1 MSYVKAFVLNWKD
14 KLVWAFLSLVGLWIV
29 FALCFQLFFVYLEL
43 SGKHELQRN
52 VINWIEK
59 LNEVNTDNIEPM
71 INVHNEPL
79 HLNADEVSEGNIAD
93 DVLKNAPKQIYGYFA
108 VPKVIE

>member
-1 MSYVKAFVLNWKD
+1 MAKITQKD
-14 KLVWAFLSLVGLWIV
+14 IEKISRLAQIEIKDDKEILANQI
-29 FALCFQLFFVYLEL
+29 E
-43 SGKHELQRN
+43 N

-71 INVHNEPL
+71 INVHNEAL
-79 HLNADEVSEGNIAD
+79 HLNADEVSDGNIAD
-93 DVLKNAPKQIYGYFA
+93 DILKNAPKQIYGYFA

>member
-1 MSYVKAFVLNWKD
+1 MAKITQKD
-14 KLVWAFLSLVGLWIV
+14 IEKISRLAQIEIKDEKEILATQI
-29 FALCFQLFFVYLEL
+29 E
-43 SGKHELQRN
+43 N
-52 VINWIEK
+52 VINWIGK
-59 LNEVNTDNIEPM
+59 LNEVNTDNVEPM

-79 HLNADEVSEGNIAD
+79 QLNADEVNIGNIAD

>member
-1 MSYVKAFVLNWKD
+1 MAKITQKD
-14 KLVWAFLSLVGLWIV
+14 IEKISRLAQIEIKDDKEILANQI
-29 FALCFQLFFVYLEL
+29 E
-43 SGKHELQRN
+43 N

-59 LNEVNTDNIEPM
+59 LNEVNTDNVEPM

-79 HLNADEVSEGNIAD
+79 HLNADEVSDGNIAD

>member
-1 MSYVKAFVLNWKD
+1 MAKITQKD
-14 KLVWAFLSLVGLWIV
+14 IEKISRLAQIEIKDDKEILATQI
-29 FALCFQLFFVYLEL
+29 E
-43 SGKHELQRN
+43 N
-52 VINWIEK
+52 IINWIEK

-79 HLNADEVSEGNIAD
+79 HLNADEVSDGNIAD

>member
-1 MSYVKAFVLNWKD
+1 MAKITQKD
-14 KLVWAFLSLVGLWIV
+14 IEKISRLAQIEIKDDKEILASQI
-29 FALCFQLFFVYLEL
+29 E
-43 SGKHELQRN
+43 N

-79 HLNADEVSEGNIAD
+79 HLNADEVSDGNIAD

-108 VPKVIE
+108 APKVIE

>member
-1 MSYVKAFVLNWKD
+1 MAKITQKD
-14 KLVWAFLSLVGLWIV
+14 IEKISRLAQIEITDDKEILANQI
-29 FALCFQLFFVYLEL
+29 E
-43 SGKHELQRN
+43 N

-79 HLNADEVSEGNIAD
+79 HLNADEVSDGNIAD
-93 DVLKNAPKQIYGYFA
+93 DILKNAPKQIYGYFA

>member
-1 MSYVKAFVLNWKD
+1 MAKITQKD
-14 KLVWAFLSLVGLWIV
+14 IEKISRLAQIEIKDDKEILANQI
-29 FALCFQLFFVYLEL
+29 E
-43 SGKHELQRN
+43 N

-79 HLNADEVSEGNIAD
+79 HLNADEVSAGNIAD

>member
-1 MSYVKAFVLNWKD
+1 MAKITQKD
-14 KLVWAFLSLVGLWIV
+14 IEKISRLAQIEIKDDKEILANQI
-29 FALCFQLFFVYLEL
+29 E
-43 SGKHELQRN
+43 N

-79 HLNADEVSEGNIAD
+79 HLNADEVSDGNIAD

>member
-1 MSYVKAFVLNWKD
+1 MAKITQKD
-14 KLVWAFLSLVGLWIV
+14 IEKISRLAQIEIKDEKEILATQI
-29 FALCFQLFFVYLEL
+29 E
-43 SGKHELQRN
+43 N

-59 LNEVNTDNIEPM
+59 LNEVNTDNVEPM

-79 HLNADEVSEGNIAD
+79 HLNADEVNVGNIAD
-93 DVLKNAPKQIYGYFA
+93 DVLKNAPKQIYGYIA

>member
-1 MSYVKAFVLNWKD
+1 MAKITQKD
-14 KLVWAFLSLVGLWIV
+14 IEKISRLAQIEIKDEKEILANQI
-29 FALCFQLFFVYLEL
+29 E
-43 SGKHELQRN
+43 N

-59 LNEVNTDNIEPM
+59 LNEVNTDNVEPM

-79 HLNADEVSEGNIAD
+79 YLNADEVSEGNIPD
-93 DVLKNAPKQIYGYFA
+93 DILKNAPKQIYGYFA

>member
-1 MSYVKAFVLNWKD
+1 MAKITQKD
-14 KLVWAFLSLVGLWIV
+14 IEKISRLAQIEIKDEKEILATQI
-29 FALCFQLFFVYLEL
+29 E
-43 SGKHELQRN
+43 N

-59 LNEVNTDNIEPM
+59 LNEVNTDNVEPM

-79 HLNADEVSEGNIAD
+79 HLNADEVNFGNIAD

>member
-1 MSYVKAFVLNWKD
+1 MAKITQKD
-14 KLVWAFLSLVGLWIV
+14 IEKISRLAQIEIKDDKEILATQI
-29 FALCFQLFFVYLEL
+29 E
-43 SGKHELQRN
+43 N
-52 VINWIEK
+52 IINWIEK

-79 HLNADEVSEGNIAD
+79 YLNADEVSDGNIAD

>member
-1 MSYVKAFVLNWKD
+1 MAKITQKD
-14 KLVWAFLSLVGLWIV
+14 IEKISRLAQIEIKDEKEILATQI
-29 FALCFQLFFVYLEL
+29 E
-43 SGKHELQRN
+43 N

-59 LNEVNTDNIEPM
+59 LNEVNTDNVEPM

-79 HLNADEVSEGNIAD
+79 HLNADEVSTGNIAD

>member
-1 MSYVKAFVLNWKD
+1 MAKITQKD
-14 KLVWAFLSLVGLWIV
+14 IEKISRLAQIEIKDDKEILANQI
-29 FALCFQLFFVYLEL
+29 E
-43 SGKHELQRN
+43 N

-71 INVHNEPL
+71 INVHNEAL
-79 HLNADEVSEGNIAD
+79 YLNADEVSDGNIAD
-93 DVLKNAPKQIYGYFA
+93 DILKNAPKQIYGYFA

>member
-1 MSYVKAFVLNWKD
+1 MAKITQKD
-14 KLVWAFLSLVGLWIV
+14 IEKISRLAQIEIKDDKEILASQI
-29 FALCFQLFFVYLEL
+29 E
-43 SGKHELQRN
+43 N

-79 HLNADEVSEGNIAD
+79 HLNADEVSDGNIAD

>member
-1 MSYVKAFVLNWKD
+1 MAKITQKD
-14 KLVWAFLSLVGLWIV
+14 IEKISRLAQIEIIDEKEILATQI
-29 FALCFQLFFVYLEL
+29 E
-43 SGKHELQRN
+43 N

-79 HLNADEVSEGNIAD
+79 HLNADEVSDGNIAD

>member
-1 MSYVKAFVLNWKD
+1 MAKITQKD
-14 KLVWAFLSLVGLWIV
+14 IEKISRLAQIEIKDDKEILATQI
-29 FALCFQLFFVYLEL
+29 E
-43 SGKHELQRN
+43 N

-79 HLNADEVSEGNIAD
+79 HLNSDEISEGNIAED
-93 DVLKNAPKQIYGYFA
+93 ILKNAPKQIYGYFA

>member
-1 MSYVKAFVLNWKD
+1 MAKITQKD
-14 KLVWAFLSLVGLWIV
+14 IEKISRLAQIEIKDDKEILATQI
-29 FALCFQLFFVYLEL
+29 E
-43 SGKHELQRN
+43 N

-59 LNEVNTDNIEPM
+59 LNEVNTDNIEAM

-79 HLNADEVSEGNIAD
+79 HLNIDEVSDGNISD
-93 DVLKNAPKQIYGYFA
+93 DILKNAPRQIYGYFA

>member
-1 MSYVKAFVLNWKD
+1 MAKITQKD
-14 KLVWAFLSLVGLWIV
+14 IEKISLLAQI
-29 FALCFQLFFVYLEL
+29 EIKD
-43 SGKHELQRN
+43 GKEILATQIEN

-79 HLNADEVSEGNIAD
+79 HLNADEVSAGNIAD

>member
-1 MSYVKAFVLNWKD
+1 MAKITQKD
-14 KLVWAFLSLVGLWIV
+14 IEKISRLAQIEIKDEKEILATQI
-29 FALCFQLFFVYLEL
+29 E
-43 SGKHELQRN
+43 N

-79 HLNADEVSEGNIAD
+79 HLNADEVNVGNIAD

>member
-1 MSYVKAFVLNWKD
+1 MAKITQKD
-14 KLVWAFLSLVGLWIV
+14 IEKISRLAQIEIKDEKEILATQI
-29 FALCFQLFFVYLEL
+29 E
-43 SGKHELQRN
+43 N

-59 LNEVNTDNIEPM
+59 LNEVNTDNVEPM

-79 HLNADEVSEGNIAD
+79 HLNADEINTGNIAD

>member
-1 MSYVKAFVLNWKD
+1 MAKITQKD
-14 KLVWAFLSLVGLWIV
+14 IEKISRLAQI
-29 FALCFQLFFVYLEL
+29 EIKD
-43 SGKHELQRN
+43 GKEILATQIEN

-79 HLNADEVSEGNIAD
+79 HLNADEVSAGNIAD
-93 DVLKNAPKQIYGYFA
+93 DVLKNAPKQNYGYFA

>member
-1 MSYVKAFVLNWKD
+1 MAKITQKD
-14 KLVWAFLSLVGLWIV
+14 IEKISRLAQI
-29 FALCFQLFFVYLEL
+29 EIKD
-43 SGKHELQRN
+43 GKEILATQIEN

-79 HLNADEVSEGNIAD
+79 HLNADEVSDGNIAD

>member
-1 MSYVKAFVLNWKD
+1 MAKITQKD
-14 KLVWAFLSLVGLWIV
+14 IEKISRLAQIEITDDKEILANQI
-29 FALCFQLFFVYLEL
+29 E
-43 SGKHELQRN
+43 N

-79 HLNADEVSEGNIAD
+79 HLNADEVSDGNIAE

>member
-1 MSYVKAFVLNWKD
+1 MAKITQKD
-14 KLVWAFLSLVGLWIV
+14 IEKISRLAQIEIKDDKEILATQI
-29 FALCFQLFFVYLEL
+29 E
-43 SGKHELQRN
+43 N

-79 HLNADEVSEGNIAD
+79 HLNADEVSDGNITD

>member
-1 MSYVKAFVLNWKD
+1 MAKITQKD
-14 KLVWAFLSLVGLWIV
+14 IEKITRLAQI
-29 FALCFQLFFVYLEL
+29 EIKD
-43 SGKHELQRN
+43 GKEILATQIEN

-79 HLNADEVSEGNIAD
+79 HLNADEVSAGNIAD

>member
-1 MSYVKAFVLNWKD
+1 MEKITQKD
-14 KLVWAFLSLVGLWIV
+14 IEKISRLAQIEIKDEKEILATQI
-29 FALCFQLFFVYLEL
+29 E
-43 SGKHELQRN
+43 N

-59 LNEVNTDNIEPM
+59 LNEVNTDNVEPM

-79 HLNADEVSEGNIAD
+79 HLNADEVNAGNIAD

>member
-1 MSYVKAFVLNWKD
+1 MAKITQKD
-14 KLVWAFLSLVGLWIV
+14 IEKISRLAQNEIKD
-29 FALCFQLFFVYLEL
+29 
-43 SGKHELQRN
+43 GKEILATQIEN

-79 HLNADEVSEGNIAD
+79 HLNADEVSAGNIAD

>member
-1 MSYVKAFVLNWKD
+1 MAKITQKD
-14 KLVWAFLSLVGLWIV
+14 IEKISRLAQIEIKDDKEILASQI
-29 FALCFQLFFVYLEL
+29 E
-43 SGKHELQRN
+43 N